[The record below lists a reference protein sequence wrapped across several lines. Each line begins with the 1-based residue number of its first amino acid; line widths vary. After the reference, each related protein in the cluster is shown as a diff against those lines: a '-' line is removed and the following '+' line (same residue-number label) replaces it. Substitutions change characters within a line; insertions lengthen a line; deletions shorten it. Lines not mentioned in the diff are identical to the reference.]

1 MTPALNHL
9 MLRAMDFLLGWTL
22 ALPRDLTLFIVALGS
37 ALVLIGARAL
47 TTNQELL
54 GRCEADRAARGQ
66 SESGGRQTDR
76 RRPCHA
82 R

>member
-37 ALVLIGARAL
+37 ALMFQDITAYA
-47 TTNQELL
+47 TK
-54 GRCEADRAARGQ
+54 
-66 SESGGRQTDR
+66 S
-76 RRPCHA
+76 
-82 R
+82 